1 MPSFNW
7 ALRSEFAEKYL
18 EDMKKETLSLI
29 NQNTWNTVPWSEAN
43 NAIKSRWLF
52 KLKRL
57 PDGAPSEFKARFCVR
72 GDLQKVEVDL
82 FETYAPVVSW
92 STISILPTLVLQEW
106 STRQMDY
113 DNAFAEAE
121 LEETVFVE
129 PPKCFAPRSGKDL
142 VL

>member
-1 MPSFNW
+1 M
-7 ALRSEFAEKYL
+7 
-18 EDMKKETLSLI
+18 
-29 NQNTWNTVPWSEAN
+29 
-43 NAIKSRWLF
+43 
-52 KLKRL
+52 
-57 PDGAPSEFKARFCVR
+57 
-72 GDLQKVEVDL
+72 DL

-129 PPKCFAPRSGKDL
+129 PPKCFAPRSGKYL